1 MKTEFEIKILNIVKE
16 NIEKQLIA
24 LGFNKTE
31 SKYFKRYIYELDD
44 KSWIRLRTDG
54 NSTTLT
60 LKKYLNDSI
69 DGVKET
75 EIKVDNIEKTN
86 ELLDG
91 IGLNYS
97 KYQENKRAVYLSD
110 NYPGVEVVIDE
121 WPKINP
127 YMEIEA
133 NSEDSVKALLNK
145 LDIKGLDTTS
155 APTSEVYRRAGLDL
169 DSYTWLVF

>member
-1 MKTEFEIKILNIVKE
+1 MMTEFEIKVLNINKE

-24 LGFNKTE
+24 LGFNKSE
-31 SKYFKRYIYELDD
+31 SKFFKRYIYGLDD
-44 KSWIRLRTDG
+44 NGWLRLRTDG
-54 NSTTLT
+54 NNTTLT
-60 LKKYLNDSI
+60 YKKYLNDSI

-75 EIKVDNIEKTN
+75 EIKVDNIENTN
-86 ELLDG
+86 ELLSR
-91 IGLNYS
+91 IGLIYS
-97 KYQENKRAVYLSD
+97 KYQENKRVVYLSD
-110 NYPGVEVVIDE
+110 KYPDVEVVIDE
-121 WPKINP
+121 WPMINP

-169 DSYTWLVF
+169 DSYTRLVF